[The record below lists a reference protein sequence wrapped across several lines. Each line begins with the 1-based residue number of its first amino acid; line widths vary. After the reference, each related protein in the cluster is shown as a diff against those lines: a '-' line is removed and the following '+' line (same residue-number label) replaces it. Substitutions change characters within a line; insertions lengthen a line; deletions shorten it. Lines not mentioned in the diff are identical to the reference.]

1 MKKQRI
7 RFVFFSVLCFFCAFF
22 TKTVISAEKPKT
34 TSYCQVSKQS
44 SFNLNQLAYSKEWL
58 ALVHYQSKPF
68 RKYISSIDSD
78 NFFLAKNG
86 KTSPT
91 DELKAT
97 IQLFQGN
104 DAKQKCFFP
113 ARYSYLKS
121 QGIQLPPFP
130 ECIDYTE
137 FKKDLNPAGIT
148 LIYTDAYMNNPS
160 SLFGHTLMRIDIP
173 EGKTQLVAHGMNYG
187 AYVDPNTAGALY
199 ALYGLT
205 GGYYGGFTIKPYY
218 NVINTYNNLE
228 NRDIWEYKLDL
239 SSSEQDFFVAHL
251 WEVGQTQTRY
261 YFFTKNCSYLLM
273 EVLDAVRPN
282 LNLAQKFPVQTIPL
296 DTLKAVYNQP
306 NLVKDINY
314 RPSRQRRIAYRYQQ
328 MSRNEKNALIAYIEN
343 EDFSLY
349 EQLSDE
355 SKAKVLD
362 TGYEYIQYAWVKQQ
376 IDIKTYRRQSLNIL
390 KKRTTLQTTGTEVK
404 IDGKS
409 VINSHHSMRFQ
420 TALGTQRG
428 KPFIDLGL
436 RSAYHSLTER
446 PQGFLDGAE
455 INFLDSVVRYRPQQN
470 TIRLQK
476 LGLVKITSLSP
487 YNHLFKPLAYQVDMY
502 INREWNPKTD
512 KEKLMFTFKGGSGL
526 TVQPFDKTYLYSLV
540 NTTYR
545 YGGGHLPHKHG
556 LALGISGG
564 LLYTGE
570 RWQAQVEA
578 EKNFSDNEMLQDL
591 TLKNTVNFATSQN
604 TAIGVKYQFKHQS
617 YHSDNEVQLYF
628 NRYF

>member
-7 RFVFFSVLCFFCAFF
+7 RFVFFLVLCFFCAFF

-104 DAKQKCFFP
+104 DTKQKCFFP

-130 ECIDYTE
+130 KCIDYTE

-187 AYVDPNTAGALY
+187 ANVDPNTIGPVY
-199 ALYGLT
+199 ALYGLA
-205 GGYYGGFTIKPYY
+205 GGYYGGFTVKPYY

-376 IDIKTYRRQSLNIL
+376 IDLKTYRRKSLNIL
-390 KKRTTLQTTGTEVK
+390 KKRTNLQTSGTEVK
-404 IDGKS
+404 INGKS

-428 KPFIDLGL
+428 KAFIDLGL

-455 INFLDSVVRYRPQQN
+455 INFLDSVIRYRPQQN

-487 YNHLFKPLAYQVDMY
+487 YNHLFKPLSYQVDMY

-591 TLKNTVNFATSQN
+591 TLKSTVNFATSQN
-604 TAIGVKYQFKHQS
+604 TAIGIKYQFKHQS